1 MKRKRN
7 DLTNQRLAL
16 SEHEYRLSDNEVVDV
31 PSQKDLIKE
40 LDEIELSVFGEDIFG
55 CETQRNEAYYHPII
69 VGLVDADLMDGGTRH
84 PNLAL
89 LKIAGFLHDN
99 EIAFRLIESENE
111 DISIYH
117 RIYVSKVFSFTK
129 DPKFFDRT
137 IEEKKGDRSQF
148 RWGGTGYY
156 ALEDN
161 IKKFREKRIEDMTHL
176 ENDEFLNQYPN
187 MRGGKEMGI
196 SMAHQMPYYDLYGSF
211 IEKQIAKGKSQTYY
225 KDYLYYSIGFLTR
238 GCFRK
243 CPFCVNRLEGK
254 ILPHS
259 RIEWFLDNERD
270 ENGKLKRPYI
280 YLWDDNFLA
289 SSPRVWRP
297 LLKELQETGRPFQFR
312 QGLDERIIA
321 ESPYGE
327 EIAKTLSKCRYHGDY
342 IFAFDNWADRDKIEK
357 ALKIWKYYNKKETK
371 FYLFCGYKLTYGDDA
386 KLYKD
391 IWEIFQRIKILMQ
404 YGCLGYIMRH
414 EDYHNHE
421 LSNIYVQIARWC
433 NQPGFYRK
441 MSFWEFCYKNQSFWE
456 QRSKHLNTP
465 DMKTYEEFERDY
477 NAGLYDRIGLA
488 RPLKTVVRFL
498 DNFPGHKA
506 ELIEMFSYRLYDL
519 KNSSLWSRKEVLDE

>member
-16 SEHEYRLSDNEVVDV
+16 SENEYRLSDNRTVNV
-31 PSQKDLIKE
+31 PTQKDIIDNLGE
-40 LDEIELSVFGEDIFG
+40 LDFIELGIGDCVVQDEEVI
-55 CETQRNEAYYHPII
+55 EHPII
-69 VGLVDADLMDGGTRH
+69 IGLVDADLMDGGTRH

-89 LKIAGFLHDN
+89 LKIAGFLQDN
-99 EIAFRLIESENE
+99 DIDFKLIETENE

-117 RIYVSKVFSFTK
+117 RIYISKVFSFTK

-137 IEEKKGDRSQF
+137 SEESKGNRSQF

-156 ALEDN
+156 AMEERDVN
-161 IKKFREKRIEDMTHL
+161 FSRRRIEDMYQL
-176 ENDEFLNQYPN
+176 ENDDFLNLYPN
-187 MRGGKEMGI
+187 RRQGKRMGI
-196 SMAHQMPYYDLYGSF
+196 SMAHQMPYYDLYTPF
-211 IEKQIAKGKSQTYY
+211 IEKQISNGKSRTYY

-259 RIEWFLDNERD
+259 KIEWFLDNERD
-270 ENGKLKRPYI
+270 ANGKLKRPYI

-297 LLKELQETGRPFQFR
+297 LLKALQETGRPFQFR

-327 EIAKTLSKCRYHGDY
+327 EIAETLSKCRYHGDY
-342 IFAFDNWADRDKIEK
+342 IFAFDNWSDREKIEK

-371 FYLFCGYKLTYGDDA
+371 FYLFCGFRLKYGDDA
-386 KLYKD
+386 KLYQD
-391 IWEIFQRIKILMQ
+391 VWEIFQRIKILMQ

-456 QRSKHLNTP
+456 QRSKHLDTP

-477 NAGLYDRIGLA
+477 KGGLYDSIGLA
-488 RPLKTVVRFL
+488 RPLKTVVNFL
-498 DNFPGHKA
+498 DHFPEHKK
-506 ELIEMFSYRLYDL
+506 ELVEMFNYRLFEL
-519 KNSSLWSRKEVLDE
+519 RTPSLWSRKEVLDE